1 MLNVVL
7 HNINRLH
14 RLFKKATGVGKKKK
28 KSTLCRPLKRLQ
40 NQNVEDA
47 GKKILLSQFLLR
59 GWRE

>member
-14 RLFKKATGVGKKKK
+14 RLFEKATGVGKKK